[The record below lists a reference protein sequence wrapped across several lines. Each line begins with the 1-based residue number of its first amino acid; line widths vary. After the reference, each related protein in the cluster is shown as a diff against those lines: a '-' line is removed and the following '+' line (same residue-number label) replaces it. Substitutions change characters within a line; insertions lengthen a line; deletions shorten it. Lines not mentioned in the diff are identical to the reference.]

1 MNFLFFEVV
10 FGVIRFY
17 QAMLEIFAGNG
28 RARART
34 LVKVEFSRS
43 TDDF

>member
-1 MNFLFFEVV
+1 MNFFFFEVV
-10 FGVIRFY
+10 FGIIRLD
-17 QAMLEIFAGNG
+17 QAMLEIFTGDG

-34 LVKVEFSRS
+34 LVQVEFSRG